1 MSATAS
7 PAELVT
13 ADGDG
18 TPTGP
23 PGATPPPAESRR
35 RRWGR
40 ELFGSPWRALSSVA
54 LLALIAW
61 AAVHALDWAVLRAV
75 FRPDA
80 DACRAP
86 GQKF

>member
-61 AAVHALDWAVLRAV
+61 ATFAPRPASRDRASW
-75 FRPDA
+75 RT
-80 DACRAP
+80 
-86 GQKF
+86 